1 MFLIRCHKI
10 HIYQIQFISYFNFRP
25 WNISESG
32 NIPNLHSARTLFVNS
47 FVTITLNGRHFPTIS
62 TKKISN
68 DGTKN
73 TILNFTHFH
82 LYTGT
87 QPLYTQSIIF
97 KFKLIVKDK
106 YRYQA
111 TFLFLWISS
120 KDWNLKRIIPIT
132 PHVSYQ
138 DNINIPII
146 VNSCYLISI
155 KHVKRVHHFQS
166 ICSDLSNLVPK
177 CKLQMWM
184 IIRLSNITYC
194 FI

>member
-1 MFLIRCHKI
+1 MLLIRCLINKI
-10 HIYQIQFISYFNFRP
+10 HIYQIQFKSYFKFRQ
-25 WNISESG
+25 WHISESG
-32 NIPNLHSARTLFVNS
+32 AIPNLHSARKLFVNS
-47 FVTITLNGRHFPTIS
+47 LVTITLNGWHFPTIPM
-62 TKKISN
+62 KKISN

-73 TILNFTHFH
+73 TILNFTHVQ
-82 LYTGT
+82 LYTGA

-97 KFKLIVKDK
+97 KCKLIVKDK

-146 VNSCYLISI
+146 VNSCY
-155 KHVKRVHHFQS
+155 S
-166 ICSDLSNLVPK
+166 ICASK
-177 CKLQMWM
+177 Y
-184 IIRLSNITYC
+184 RLELFDKYKGCHASPSFSRHFFR